1 VIFQAFTASLFL
13 LSVPTVLD
21 LVVDEREPVAMMVK
35 TPRGE
40 LASARI
46 SEILRVANEVFR
58 QHTGLRVDSMEIAG
72 VDRTALSKCDLDE
85 QLSCWS
91 RLLIDAYTN
100 DSERSPP
107 RLLMVTSVIPDSKK
121 GDRFST
127 LLIDLSEVQ
136 RIVENS
142 SRGGQDLSANIE
154 DIIFE
159 RAVETVSG
167 FTLVSNLESAN
178 RYFNHLVTQRL
189 RQKLRSIGQW
199 RPFGEI
205 RLTGGKGMMVMLE
218 RQLVGSVSDD
228 EVLIRG
234 LRAGHRKLE
243 LRSVDGSIRPIEFTE
258 MVQAGQVVSV
268 SVIQEPNFEGLE
280 ASKSVMRWAGLGTA
294 LVGAGIAVTALVL
307 PVQAQTISPCR
318 GDACPL
324 DERNSF
330 ARACDYSSRELGE
343 SCTGLNNILVAP
355 LGYSIMASGMS
366 LSALS
371 YIEDETGDF
380 RWWTPL
386 ASVAIGMISYG
397 LSAL

>member
-1 VIFQAFTASLFL
+1 MIFQVFTASLFL
-13 LSVPTVLD
+13 SSVPASLD

-58 QHTGLRVDSMEIAG
+58 EHTGLRVDSMEIAG
-72 VDRTALSKCDLDE
+72 VDRTSLAKCGPDE

-91 RLLIDAYTN
+91 RLLINAYTT
-100 DSERSPP
+100 DSERTPP
-107 RLLMVTSVIPDSKK
+107 KLLMVTSVIPDSKK

-127 LLIDLSEVQ
+127 LLIDLPEVQ
-136 RIVENS
+136 RITENA
-142 SRGGQDLSANIE
+142 SREVQDLSVNLE
-154 DIIFE
+154 DTIFE

-167 FTLVSNLESAN
+167 FTLVSNLESTN
-178 RYFNHLVTQRL
+178 RYFNNLVTQQL

-199 RPFGEI
+199 RPFGEV

-218 RQLVGSVSDD
+218 GQLVGSLADD
-228 EVLIRG
+228 QVFIRG
-234 LRAGHRKLE
+234 LRAGQRKLE
-243 LRSVDGSIRPIEFTE
+243 LRSIDGSIRPVELNE
-258 MVQAGQVVSV
+258 RVQAGQVVDV
-268 SVIQEPNFEGLE
+268 LVKQEPNLEGLE
-280 ASKSVMRWAGLGTA
+280 ASKSVMRWTGLGTA
-294 LVGAGIAVTALVL
+294 LIGAGIAVTALVL
-307 PVQAQTISPCR
+307 PVQAQTITPCQ
-318 GDACPL
+318 GDACPA
-324 DERNSF
+324 DESNAF

-343 SCTGLNNILVAP
+343 SCAGLDNVLVAP
-355 LGYSIMASGMS
+355 LGYSMIASGVS